1 MKIPLILYV
10 AFYTTFL
17 PIVVGAFRWRRLT
30 PAHRLLLGW
39 LVSIQIGSIAGR
51 LWVLMNGGA
60 NNLFLSY
67 VFLPVQGILVLL
79 AMAEMQVQPVARR
92 TARFCIPLLIVWWAV
107 VFAFF
112 EDRSNFSV
120 LGSPILGLIVLAASL
135 FALVSHGAVDD
146 EPMLRSSAAWIL
158 AGVAVYFATNA
169 TITILQAVLTS
180 RQDWPRLVQ
189 TTILKAYVEIIAMLF
204 LTGGYFW
211 ARPTRSFG
219 TSSSPSRSP

>member
-1 MKIPLILYV
+1 MKIPLIVYLSFYV
-10 AFYTTFL
+10 IFL
-17 PIVVGAFRWRRLT
+17 PIVVGAFRWRHLT
-30 PAHRLLLGW
+30 RAHRLLVGW
-39 LVSIQIGSIAGR
+39 LVVTQIASIVGR
-51 LWVLMNGGA
+51 LWVLWLGRT
-60 NNLFLSY
+60 NNLIVGY
-67 VFLPVQGILVLL
+67 VFLPIQGILVLL
-79 AMAEMQVQPVARR
+79 AVAEWQVQPVARR
-92 TARFCIPLLIVWWAV
+92 TVRFCIPLLIVWWAV
-107 VFAFF
+107 VLTFF

-158 AGVAVYFATNA
+158 AGVAVFFATNA

-189 TTILKAYVEIIAMLF
+189 TMILKAYVEIVAMLF

-219 TSSSPSRSP
+219 TSSSPSPSP